1 MRAIYLLTAFAILGS
16 GDACIFAAT
25 NASRGP
31 VLRSTI
37 PAQASP
43 KITQAFVA
51 GKQLIVVGEN
61 FGDGA
66 EVRVDGKAVA
76 TSNDPNHP
84 TTFLISKKGAR
95 KVLNR
100 NWNVTLQV
108 QNPDGLV
115 SDQFTPV
122 NLITVTLADD
132 GKTITVN
139 RQDSVFVFLGSD
151 LHWNLSPT
159 WDQSVLS
166 PVPGVMLIQ
175 GAQALLKAA
184 APGQTTLS
192 LTGGPPCRD
201 STPPCEIPSRS
212 FSVTIV
218 VQ

>member
-1 MRAIYLLTAFAILGS
+1 MRAIYLLTAFAILGT
-16 GDACIFAAT
+16 T

-31 VLRSTI
+31 VLRNI
-37 PAQASP
+37 IAAQASP
-43 KITQAFVA
+43 KIMQAFVA

-66 EVRVDGKAVA
+66 EVLVDGKAVA
-76 TSNDPNHP
+76 TWNDPDHP
-84 TTFLISKKGAR
+84 TTILISKKGAR

-108 QNPDGLV
+108 KNPDGLV

-122 NLITVTLADD
+122 NLIKVTLADD

-139 RQDSVFVFLGSD
+139 RQDSVLVFLGSD
-151 LHWNLSPT
+151 LHWKLSPT

-166 PVPGVMLIQ
+166 PVIGVMLIQ

-192 LTGGPPCRD
+192 LAGDPPCRD
-201 STPPCEIPSRS
+201 SAPPCEIPSRG